1 MACKLLILYCLNNLN
16 IIKIL
21 NERSVVAIKKSM
33 AFRTGLQKYRFQSW
47 KPWMDSK
54 KLDVYPSLSGKAT

>member
-1 MACKLLILYCLNNLN
+1 M
-16 IIKIL
+16 
-21 NERSVVAIKKSM
+21 AIKKSM